1 MRTTEDQINAFF
13 GTTTAGLDAS
23 TRLASGP
30 GAWTTSPRGGLACT
44 TSPLRP
50 SRCACPSPTWSRW
63 TPVPVPAGRAARNT
77 CARWLPTP

>member
-13 GTTTAGLDAS
+13 GTTTELDAEADQYEAGRWS
-23 TRLASGP
+23 
-30 GAWTTSPRGGLACT
+30 GAWTTSPRGGPACT

-77 CARWLPTP
+77 CAR

>member
-13 GTTTAGLDAS
+13 GTTTTELDAEADQYEAGRWSGGLDHV
-23 TRLASGP
+23 TPGRPRLYA
-30 GAWTTSPRGGLACT
+30 
-44 TSPLRP
+44 SPLRP

-77 CARWLPTP
+77 CAR